1 MAKKRDY
8 YEVLGVSKTATDAE
22 IKKAYRKLAKKYH
35 PDMNKDN
42 PQAEELFKEVTE
54 SYNVLSDKEKRKL
67 YDQFGHAAFDEGA
80 AQGGAYGNSGAGAG
94 GFRAVII
101 RNSIIVGITSMI
113 FLMGFLAVDLRA
125 AVSEARA
132 LAVASTAAASEMKR
146 IFSEE
151 AEDSAP
157 VQERAGMCL
166 LRWML
171 PLRKQRL
178 VQTR

>member
-1 MAKKRDY
+1 MKNNTLKA
-8 YEVLGVSKTATDAE
+8 LGIA
-22 IKKAYRKLAKKYH
+22 I
-35 PDMNKDN
+35 
-42 PQAEELFKEVTE
+42 
-54 SYNVLSDKEKRKL
+54 
-67 YDQFGHAAFDEGA
+67 GA
-80 AQGGAYGNSGAGAG
+80 AMS
-94 GFRAVII
+94 V
-101 RNSIIVGITSMI
+101 M
-113 FLMGFLAVDLRA
+113 LASDMEVHA
-125 AVSEARA
+125 A